1 MKTIRKSLG
10 IKVGIALLLF
20 AMAAGVYAI
29 DLGSIIKVGGIAFV
43 ADFATFLLFTNSL
56 GVNYLISNTLGF
68 AVGLLINY
76 LASIYW
82 VFLYRKY
89 TKKTPEFAL
98 FTMIGIGGI
107 ILGNSSMWYL
117 VEFVN
122 LSPVSAKYLVTAL
135 VLLFNYSVRKYF
147 LFRAPVVVN
156 E

>member
-1 MKTIRKSLG
+1 MPGSPARWHISTSSLSTFPDH
-10 IKVGIALLLF
+10 LRQCEF
-20 AMAAGVYAI
+20 QP
-29 DLGSIIKVGGIAFV
+29 F